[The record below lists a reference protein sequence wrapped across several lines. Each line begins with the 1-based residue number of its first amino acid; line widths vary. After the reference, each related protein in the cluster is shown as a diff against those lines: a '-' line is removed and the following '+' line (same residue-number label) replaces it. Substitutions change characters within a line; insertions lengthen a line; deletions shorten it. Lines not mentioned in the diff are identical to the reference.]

1 MLRTVQLAGAIAVAA
16 ILSMSVLAACGGDD
30 DSGSQATQAQSS
42 SAQAI
47 DEIDET
53 SAGLDQALA
62 QLRDKQLLKQGK
74 HREYYFE
81 ATEILRGYLAQRYA
95 INALDLTTAELMEK
109 LEEGISTDLRGDIGK
124 ASANEISAH
133 VKQLKADL
141 ATAKSKLEG

>member
-30 DSGSQATQAQSS
+30 DSGSQATEAQSS

-62 QLRDKQLLKQGK
+62 QLRDGDAKAAKETVAETYLQ
-74 HREYYFE
+74 HFE
-81 ATEILRGYLAQRYA
+81 EVEAPLEKV
-95 INALDLTTAELMEK
+95 DAELMEK

>member
-1 MLRTVQLAGAIAVAA
+1 MLRTVQLAGAIAVGA

-62 QLRDKQLLKQGK
+62 QLRDGDPKAAKETVAETYLQ
-74 HREYYFE
+74 HFE
-81 ATEILRGYLAQRYA
+81 EVEAPLEKV
-95 INALDLTTAELMEK
+95 DAELKEK

-141 ATAKSKLEG
+141 ATAKGKLEG

>member
-30 DSGSQATQAQSS
+30 DSGSQATEAQSS

-62 QLRDKQLLKQGK
+62 QLRDGDAKAAKETVAETYLQ
-74 HREYYFE
+74 HFE
-81 ATEILRGYLAQRYA
+81 EVEAPLEKV
-95 INALDLTTAELMEK
+95 DAELMEK

-124 ASANEISAH
+124 ESAEQITHQVN
-133 VKQLKADL
+133 QLKLGL
-141 ATAKSKLEG
+141 ATAKSRLQG

>member
-1 MLRTVQLAGAIAVAA
+1 MLRTVQSAGAIAVAA
-16 ILSMSVLAACGGDD
+16 ILSTSVLAACGGDD
-30 DSGSQATQAQSS
+30 DSGSQATEAQSS

-62 QLRDKQLLKQGK
+62 QLRDGDAKAAKETVAETYLQ
-74 HREYYFE
+74 HFE
-81 ATEILRGYLAQRYA
+81 EVEAPLEKV
-95 INALDLTTAELMEK
+95 DPELMEK

>member
-1 MLRTVQLAGAIAVAA
+1 MLRTVQLARAIAVAA

-30 DSGSQATQAQSS
+30 DSGSQATEAQSS

-62 QLRDKQLLKQGK
+62 QLRDGDAKAAKETVAETYLQ
-74 HREYYFE
+74 HFE
-81 ATEILRGYLAQRYA
+81 EVEAPLEKV
-95 INALDLTTAELMEK
+95 DPELMEK